1 MSLFSSVKDGLKK
14 GIDASTSVLARQF
27 LQEKLEPYGQLNDLT
42 IDSAEKRIRM
52 LVRLKGETEDT
63 ELVVERYTFVREGD
77 RTFVVVCDV
86 RTSREWMSRLAGDF
100 LVGQRFELPAKYAT
114 LIEKVL

>member
-14 GIDASTSVLARQF
+14 GIDVSTSVLARQF
-27 LQEKLEPYGQLNDLT
+27 LQKLEPYGQLNDLT
-42 IDSAEKRIRM
+42 IDSSEKRIRM

-86 RTSREWMSRLAGDF
+86 RTSREWMSRLAGNF
-100 LVGQRFELPAKYAT
+100 LVGQRFELPAKYAA